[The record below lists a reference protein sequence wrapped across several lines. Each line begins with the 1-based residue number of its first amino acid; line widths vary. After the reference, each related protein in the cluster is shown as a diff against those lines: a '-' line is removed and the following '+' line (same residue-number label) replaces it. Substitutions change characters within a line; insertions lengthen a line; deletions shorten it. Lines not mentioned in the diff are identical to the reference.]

1 MEDPLIGR
9 QISSYRLERVIGR
22 GGMAQVYLAE
32 DVHLKR
38 PVALKVIDTRF
49 RGNPGYARRF
59 VQEARVIAR
68 WRHEH
73 IVQVYYAD
81 EVEGL
86 FYFAMEY
93 IEGLELGSLLK
104 QYHAE
109 GERIPAAD
117 VVRIGRAV
125 AKALDYAHKKNVIHR
140 DVKPSN
146 ILIANDGRVVL
157 ADFGLALDVEQGSV
171 GETFGSAHYI
181 APEQARRSSDAV
193 PQSDLYALGVILYEM
208 LTGAVPFDDPS
219 PTALAIQHL
228 TLQPP
233 SPRQRNPALNAATEA
248 VLLKALAKKPAE
260 RYQSGRELIDALEEA
275 MAVGPAV
282 AEADT
287 VPPQPA
293 ALSVA
298 ERVARHTALHPLP
311 PMPAA
316 PPAAREITTPGWL
329 SWLAG
334 GGCLLLVT
342 LAAVLLF
349 GSLLLNG
356 GEGAW
361 QAASVLPFAKTGE
374 TVAVATT
381 TPVAPEATPA
391 VAQVALT
398 ATATATTA
406 LAATATS
413 APGATSTPAVVEAT
427 ATILYPNGRPLHLL
441 YDAYS
446 FYAYNP
452 GSEAI
457 AIRSIAFETLDGSGF
472 PLGYRFDGTFWS
484 QFHHSIQEGWCD
496 RIETTRAPALLRPS
510 QCRGYNATVTPQI
523 ESDLVFWI
531 PREGVTLFRVLWE
544 NEEIGRCRIDAGAC
558 EVFLP

>member
-1 MEDPLIGR
+1 
-9 QISSYRLERVIGR
+9 
-22 GGMAQVYLAE
+22 
-32 DVHLKR
+32 
-38 PVALKVIDTRF
+38 
-49 RGNPGYARRF
+49 
-59 VQEARVIAR
+59 
-68 WRHEH
+68 
-73 IVQVYYAD
+73 
-81 EVEGL
+81 
-86 FYFAMEY
+86 
-93 IEGLELGSLLK
+93 
-104 QYHAE
+104 
-109 GERIPAAD
+109 
-117 VVRIGRAV
+117 
-125 AKALDYAHKKNVIHR
+125 
-140 DVKPSN
+140 
-146 ILIANDGRVVL
+146 
-157 ADFGLALDVEQGSV
+157 
-171 GETFGSAHYI
+171 
-181 APEQARRSSDAV
+181 
-193 PQSDLYALGVILYEM
+193 
-208 LTGAVPFDDPS
+208 
-219 PTALAIQHL
+219 
-228 TLQPP
+228 
-233 SPRQRNPALNAATEA
+233 
-248 VLLKALAKKPAE
+248 
-260 RYQSGRELIDALEEA
+260 
-275 MAVGPAV
+275 
-282 AEADT
+282 
-287 VPPQPA
+287 
-293 ALSVA
+293 
-298 ERVARHTALHPLP
+298 
-311 PMPAA
+311 
-316 PPAAREITTPGWL
+316 
-329 SWLAG
+329 
-334 GGCLLLVT
+334 VT